1 MHAFRLETLNEDAW
15 EKWIGNGSGGSERT
29 IGLLHRAA
37 AGRGGGGGG
46 GTQGGSTWSAAGS
59 RGVCC
64 RSNCALA

>member
-46 GTQGGSTWSAAGS
+46 TQGGSTWSAAGS

-64 RSNCALA
+64 RSSCALA